1 MPADSDVF
9 MLDAGGVTKK
19 VSAANVKLD
28 CLRVISSTVTVGNS
42 VNFALNTATGTKIG
56 TGTTQKLGF
65 YNATPVT
72 QRPLTDDLLDS
83 LQATGLVASGS
94 GNTPLNLTSGALT
107 CGAINAASVASSGVL
122 SCTAATVSSLVSSG
136 TLACTAAT
144 VSSLV
149 SSGTLACTSA
159 TVSSLASSGAV
170 TSSSPTA
177 GLGYAT
183 GAGSTATQSTSRTTG
198 VTLSRPCGSITLF
211 GTTTTAGQTT
221 AFTVTNTCV
230 AATDVVVVSQQT
242 GSGVYFCSAKSAA
255 GSFVVSVYTPA
266 AVATSD
272 APVLNFVV
280 IKAVA
285 A

>member
-19 VSAANVKLD
+19 VSAANIKLD
-28 CLRVISSTVTVGNS
+28 CLRVISSTVTVGNN

-65 YNATPVT
+65 YGATPVT
-72 QRPLTDDLLDS
+72 QRPVTDDLLDS
-83 LQATGLVASGS
+83 LQATGLVASVA
-94 GNTPLNLTSGALT
+94 GNTPLNLTSGPLT
-107 CGAINAASVASSGVL
+107 CGAIDASSVVSSGAL
-122 SCTAATVSSLVSSG
+122 SCAAANVSSLVSSG
-136 TLACTAAT
+136 TLSCAAAT
-144 VSSLV
+144 VSSL
-149 SSGTLACTSA
+149 AA
-159 TVSSLASSGAV
+159 TGAV

-183 GAGSTATQSTSRTTG
+183 GAGSTATQLTSRTTG
-198 VTLSRPCGSITLF
+198 VTLSRPCGSITLL
-211 GTTTTAGQTT
+211 GATTTAGQTT

-266 AVATSD
+266 AVATSE